1 MTKDLKVNAGDITR
15 SILVEERKTYESMV
29 FRVTNLNV
37 FHLNFG
43 VLRVGSDKGCPERVP
58 AGAEAYQGPNYNVK
72 EPK

>member
-1 MTKDLKVNAGDITR
+1 M
-15 SILVEERKTYESMV
+15 SMV

-43 VLRVGSDKGCPERVP
+43 VLRVGSDKGCPGRVP